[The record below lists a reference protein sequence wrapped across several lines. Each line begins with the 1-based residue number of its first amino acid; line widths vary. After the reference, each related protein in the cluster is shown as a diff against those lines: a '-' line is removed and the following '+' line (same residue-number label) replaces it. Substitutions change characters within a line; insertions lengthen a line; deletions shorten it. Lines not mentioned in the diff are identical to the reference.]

1 MHVPPLLVDL
11 RTLAV
16 QRFGWLA
23 GQLLD
28 QGDDALFNLAS
39 RSVSGTDQ
47 QDYLDAMRRLRMQ
60 RSAIEKGFSQR
71 VVDPLA
77 LAPVS
82 SKPSGDGE
90 AAMPRIAGQLSLV
103 AVDELEEQLAGER
116 LAIAVARR
124 HADALIRFGMALAEV
139 WQQPPID
146 DDEEANPLSPL
157 RIARALGESLHLA
170 ELPVAA
176 RLVIFKLFERL
187 LLAEYGNLV
196 GELNAFLHSRG
207 IRAAAL
213 PAAQLRRPQAIGRA
227 PAPPRRSAA
236 SATAGGAEADAAGEA
251 DSAAAAGE
259 TGGGAGGGEGASDTW
274 FRAMAEIFA
283 NYFGQGMAGAAG
295 GEPGASGG
303 YPAAAGS
310 PGQPAGLPG
319 GLAQGFPAGMPRP
332 GALPP
337 GATGYPPPPTPAA
350 DSGTVE
356 RGALLAALARL
367 QHTTS
372 RGLQRAAGNRQA
384 ELGEL
389 LKTELL
395 VEVQRDGGPAGLR
408 LSGSDDQALTLVGML
423 FDVLLD
429 QGRFSDEVR
438 RQMVRALPAY
448 ARVALLDQQLFAH
461 RTHPARRLLNALAEA
476 CDGNKGET
484 AAERELLL
492 RATAAVDRLVK
503 EYDGDTQLFVQ
514 LDEHFERAV
523 QQQRKRASLAERRT
537 AESQRGRERLEEARM
552 TASLE
557 IAALTGG
564 RHPPLP
570 VDEFLR
576 RDWGHHLTMVLL
588 REGEESDTYRS
599 ARQIGVDL
607 WKAMLGAERGEDPPA
622 ALADALAVVARSTGR
637 DHGSEIL
644 AALQS
649 LKPNAAPAPR
659 AADTRPAAAA
669 VKPPVQEAAVAAR
682 APAPPAAVTRSESP
696 AITRPAP
703 AANESA
709 VVQAAPASLATAQ
722 VPPAPPAVAA
732 AAAPPSAGFEI
743 VSGQGGGGPELPTG
757 DLRLAID
764 PTQVSP
770 ADIARVRALALGSWV
785 DLVDAEGMSQPAK
798 LSWVSPISQRM
809 LFVNRSGARL
819 CLLSPSECAALI
831 TQGKMQPRSEDAA
844 FDRAMVGLL
853 GRLRSGRGER
863 GDEG

>member
-1 MHVPPLLVDL
+1 
-11 RTLAV
+11 
-16 QRFGWLA
+16 
-23 GQLLD
+23 
-28 QGDDALFNLAS
+28 
-39 RSVSGTDQ
+39 
-47 QDYLDAMRRLRMQ
+47 
-60 RSAIEKGFSQR
+60 
-71 VVDPLA
+71 
-77 LAPVS
+77 
-82 SKPSGDGE
+82 
-90 AAMPRIAGQLSLV
+90 
-103 AVDELEEQLAGER
+103 
-116 LAIAVARR
+116 
-124 HADALIRFGMALAEV
+124 
-139 WQQPPID
+139 
-146 DDEEANPLSPL
+146 
-157 RIARALGESLHLA
+157 
-170 ELPVAA
+170 
-176 RLVIFKLFERL
+176 
-187 LLAEYGNLV
+187 
-196 GELNAFLHSRG
+196 
-207 IRAAAL
+207 
-213 PAAQLRRPQAIGRA
+213 
-227 PAPPRRSAA
+227 
-236 SATAGGAEADAAGEA
+236 
-251 DSAAAAGE
+251 
-259 TGGGAGGGEGASDTW
+259 
-274 FRAMAEIFA
+274 MAEIFA

-295 GEPGASGG
+295 GEPGNTGAYPPGTAAPGLPGG
-303 YPAAAGS
+303 A
-310 PGQPAGLPG
+310 PAGLPS
-319 GLAQGFPAGMPRP
+319 GFPAMPRP

-337 GATGYPPPPTPAA
+337 GASGYPPPATPAAA

-367 QHTTS
+367 QHATS

-649 LKPNAAPAPR
+649 LKPNAAPVPR
-659 AADTRPAAAA
+659 AADAPAPASA
-669 VKPPVQEAAVAAR
+669 VKPPVQQPATVARGAAAPVAAI
-682 APAPPAAVTRSESP
+682 ARSESP

-703 AANESA
+703 AANEA
-709 VVQAAPASLATAQ
+709 VVALAAPAGLAAAQ
-722 VPPAPPAVAA
+722 VPPALPAVPAMPAA
-732 AAAPPSAGFEI
+732 AEPPSAGFEI

-757 DLRLAID
+757 DIRLAID

-785 DLVDAEGMSQPAK
+785 DLIDAEGVSQAAK

-863 GDEG
+863 GDEA